1 LENLRRIREERG
13 LSQRALADRA
23 GVVKSTIYEAEAGRH
38 IPRIQTLEKLAD
50 ALGVSLV
57 DLLPPRKRGADA

>member
-1 LENLRRIREERG
+1 MENLRRIREERG

-50 ALGVSLV
+50 ALGVSIV
-57 DLLPPRKRGADA
+57 DLLPARKERTDA

>member
-1 LENLRRIREERG
+1 MENLRRIREERR

-38 IPRIQTLEKLAD
+38 TPRIQTLEKLAD
-50 ALGVSLV
+50 ALGVSIV
-57 DLLPPRKRGADA
+57 DLLPSRKERTDA

>member
-1 LENLRRIREERG
+1 VESLRRIREERG
-13 LSQRALADRA
+13 LSQRELAARA

-50 ALGVSLV
+50 ALGVSIA
-57 DLLPPRKRGADA
+57 DLLPRRKGGADA

>member
-1 LENLRRIREERG
+1 MENLKRIRKARG

-38 IPRIQTLEKLAD
+38 VPRIQTLEKIAD
-50 ALGVSLV
+50 ALDVDLV
-57 DLLPPRKRGADA
+57 DLLPSRKDGASV